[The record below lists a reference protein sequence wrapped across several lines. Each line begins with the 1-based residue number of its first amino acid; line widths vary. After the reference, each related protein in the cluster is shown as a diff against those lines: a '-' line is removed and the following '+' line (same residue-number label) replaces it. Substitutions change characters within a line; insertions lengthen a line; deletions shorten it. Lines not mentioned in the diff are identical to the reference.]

1 MHFFRKSFFLVLLM
15 LLFSVVVFADS
26 VYFDFTIPNAIPA
39 PDGATIVTIFYDL
52 RSAQKEDFLVRPV
65 VDGGTAYIWAGGSW
79 VSGNAAWG
87 AMPLL
92 TSNIKLRIQGA
103 EELSFQIKEKTNQRI
118 YETPKHRIWSRSVFD
133 NYVTDLNARLALP
146 LEQSIPMVEEAVA
159 TSSTARILGQVPAK
173 KNYFFLVVT
182 TFLLSAVLGFFWRR
196 IVNFAVLTAN
206 RTTCEPLYE
215 ELV

>member
-1 MHFFRKSFFLVLLM
+1 M
-15 LLFSVVVFADS
+15 LLFSVVAFADS

-39 PDGATIVTIFYDL
+39 PDGSITVTIFYDL

-65 VDGGTAYIWAGGSW
+65 VGGGTAYIWTGGNW

-87 AMPLL
+87 AMSLL

-103 EELSFQIKEKTNQRI
+103 EELSFQIKEKTSQRI

-133 NYVTDLNARLALP
+133 NYVTDLNAKLALP
-146 LEQSIPMVEEAVA
+146 LERSIPMVEEAIE

>member
-1 MHFFRKSFFLVLLM
+1 MFDVLKNLFDSNEKQVGKINPLVAEINE
-15 LLFSVVVFADS
+15 FEDS
-26 VYFDFTIPNAIPA
+26 I
-39 PDGATIVTIFYDL
+39 
-52 RSAQKEDFLVRPV
+52 SK
-65 VDGGTAYIWAGGSW
+65 
-79 VSGNAAWG
+79 
-87 AMPLL
+87 L
-92 TSNIKLRIQGA
+92 TDD
-103 EELSFQIKEKTNQRI
+103 QIKEKTNQRI